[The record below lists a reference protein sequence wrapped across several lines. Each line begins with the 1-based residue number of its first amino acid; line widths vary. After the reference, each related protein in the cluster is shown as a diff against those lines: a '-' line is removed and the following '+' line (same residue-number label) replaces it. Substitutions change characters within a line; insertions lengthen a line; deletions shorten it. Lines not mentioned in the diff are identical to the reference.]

1 MSGIYIPDIEMPKK
15 NNIMWLTMSWDGRV
29 IVQAE
34 KNGEFDTEKKLVKAI
49 EISTHGD
56 LIDRSLALGACHE
69 MARSL
74 DMEGAFEVI
83 ENAPAVI
90 PASEG

>member
-1 MSGIYIPDIEMPKK
+1 MSEILIKGLELPK
-15 NNIMWLTMSWDGRV
+15 DGFTRMMLWSDGGV
-29 IVQAE
+29 
-34 KNGEFDTEKKLVKAI
+34 AI
-49 EISTHGD
+49 EVSPNNYEQLDDNAIELQPHGD

-83 ENAPAVI
+83 ENAPTVI
-90 PASEG
+90 EASKERE